1 MAAMASENSAVS
13 GLQRLAL
20 QLQALSEVTESLTY
34 RLLELEER
42 LSGIDLRLQPLLQG
56 TAQASDALGEEAELR
71 LDETE
76 ERLLRLEALLAGLES
91 PNEQPVSI
99 EEPCDPADLQPEEEV
114 VFLEESFSQSF
125 LDEQDQLDVQ
135 DQLDEQADERLIA

>member
-91 PNEQPVSI
+91 TNEQPVSI

>member
-1 MAAMASENSAVS
+1 MASENSAVS

-91 PNEQPVSI
+91 TNEQPVSI

>member
-1 MAAMASENSAVS
+1 MASENSAVS